1 MTRPPLGAPGTLRP
15 LARAAR
21 LRPGA
26 RVAVVAPSGPVPA
39 DRLERG
45 LDLLRGWDL
54 DPVVA
59 PHVRDVHPELSYLAG
74 TDAHRAGDLQEA
86 WCDPSVD
93 AVLCARGGYGTPRMV
108 DLLDWPAI
116 KAAGPKVFVGYSDI
130 TVLHEAFAL
139 RAGFS
144 TLHGPMV
151 ATEVFL
157 KDAATQESLRSTLF
171 APESVRTLG
180 LDGAAALVPGR
191 ARGITYGGCVSL
203 LAADVGTPRARTS
216 AQGGLLVIEDTT
228 EDPYRLDG
236 ILTRLLRTGAL
247 DGISGVAC
255 GSWEGCG
262 PYERVRAV
270 LADRLGGLGIPVV
283 EELGFGH
290 GPTALTIPLGV
301 PAVLEAPAGGGPCT
315 LTTEV
320 PALV

>member
-1 MTRPPLGAPGTLRP
+1 MTLEP
-15 LARAAR
+15 LARPPR

-59 PHVRDVHPELSYLAG
+59 PHALDTHPELGHLAG
-74 TDAHRAGDLQEA
+74 TDENRARDLQDA
-86 WCDPSVD
+86 WCDPSID
-93 AVLCARGGYGTPRMV
+93 AVLCARGGYGAHRMV

-116 KAAGPKVFVGYSDI
+116 RAAGPKAFVGYSDI

-157 KDAATQESLRSTLF
+157 KDEATQEGLRSTLF
-171 APESVRTLG
+171 EPDSVLTLG

-191 ARGITYGGCVSL
+191 ARGVTYGGCVSL
-203 LAADVGTPRARTS
+203 LAADAGTPAARTS
-216 AQGGLLVIEDTT
+216 ARGGLLMIEDIT
-228 EDPYRLDG
+228 EEAYRLDG
-236 ILTRLLRTGAL
+236 ILTRLLRIGAL

-255 GSWEGCG
+255 GSWQDCG
-262 PYERVRAV
+262 PYEQVRAV
-270 LADRLGGLGIPVV
+270 LADRLGGLGVPVV

-290 GPTALTIPLGV
+290 GPTALTVPLGL
-301 PAVLEAPAGGGPCT
+301 PAVLDAPADGGRCT
-315 LTTEV
+315 LTVQV

>member
-1 MTRPPLGAPGTLRP
+1 VTLEP
-15 LARAAR
+15 LARPAR

-59 PHVRDVHPELSYLAG
+59 PHALDTHPELDHLAG
-74 TDAHRAGDLQEA
+74 TDRNRARDLQEA

-93 AVLCARGGYGTPRMV
+93 AVLCARGGYGAHRMV
-108 DLLDWPAI
+108 DLLDWPALR
-116 KAAGPKVFVGYSDI
+116 AAGPKVFVGYSDI

-157 KDAATQESLRSTLF
+157 KDAATQQALRSTLF
-171 APESVRTLG
+171 EPESVQTLG
-180 LDGAAALVPGR
+180 LETAAALVPGV
-191 ARGITYGGCVSL
+191 ARGVTYGGCASL
-203 LAADVGTPRARTS
+203 LAADAGAPHARTC
-216 AQGGLLVIEDTT
+216 APGGLLVIEDTT
-228 EDPYRLDG
+228 EEPYRLDG

-247 DGISGVAC
+247 DGISGVVC
-255 GSWEGCG
+255 GSWEACG
-262 PYERVRAV
+262 PYEGVRAV

-290 GPTALTIPLGV
+290 GPTALTVPLGV
-301 PAVLEAPAGGGPCT
+301 PALLDAQADGGRCT
-315 LTTEV
+315 LTAQV
-320 PALV
+320 PALL

>member
-1 MTRPPLGAPGTLRP
+1 MSLVA
-15 LARAAR
+15 LARPAR

-39 DRLERG
+39 DRLASG

-54 DPVVA
+54 DPVA
-59 PHVRDVHPELSYLAG
+59 GSHVLDVHPSLDYLAG
-74 TDAHRAGDLQEA
+74 TDEARARDLQDA

-93 AVLCARGGYGTPRMV
+93 AVLCARGGYGAHRMV
-108 DLLDWPAI
+108 DLLDWAAI
-116 KAAGPKVFVGYSDI
+116 REAGPKVFVGYSDI

-144 TLHGPMV
+144 TLHGPMA

-157 KDAATQESLRSTLF
+157 KDGDTQEALRSTLF
-171 APESVRTLG
+171 EPESVRTLG
-180 LDGAAALVPGR
+180 LDTAAALVPGT

-203 LAADVGTPRARTS
+203 LAADAGTPYARTS
-216 AQGGLLVIEDTT
+216 ARGGLLVIEDVT

-236 ILTRLLRTGAL
+236 ILTRLLRRGAF
-247 DGISGVAC
+247 DGITGVVC
-255 GSWEGCG
+255 GSWAQCG
-262 PYERVRAV
+262 PYEQVRAV
-270 LADRLGGLGIPVV
+270 LADRLGGLGVPVV

-290 GPTALTIPLGV
+290 GPTALTVPLGV
-301 PAVLEAPAGGGPCT
+301 PAVLDAPADGGRCT
-315 LTTEV
+315 LTVEV

>member
-1 MTRPPLGAPGTLRP
+1 MTPGTLHP

-54 DPVVA
+54 EPVVA
-59 PHVRDVHPELSYLAG
+59 PHVLDTHPELDHLAG
-74 TDAHRAGDLQEA
+74 ADEHRARDLQEA

-93 AVLCARGGYGTPRMV
+93 AVLCARGGYGAHRMV
-108 DLLDWPAI
+108 DLLDWPALR
-116 KAAGPKVFVGYSDI
+116 AAGPKAFVGYSDI

-157 KDAATQESLRSTLF
+157 KDAATQESLRTTLF
-171 APESVRTLG
+171 EPESVRTLG
-180 LDGAAALVPGR
+180 LDTAAPLVPGR
-191 ARGITYGGCVSL
+191 TRGITYGGCVSL
-203 LAADVGTPRARTS
+203 LAADAGTPHARTS
-216 AQGGLLVIEDTT
+216 ARGGLLVIEDIT

-236 ILTRLLRTGAL
+236 ILTRLLRIGAL
-247 DGISGVAC
+247 DGVAGVAC
-255 GSWEGCG
+255 GSWQDCG
-262 PYERVRAV
+262 PYGRVRAV

-290 GPTALTIPLGV
+290 GPTALTVPLGV
-301 PAVLEAPAGGGPCT
+301 PAVLDAPADGGRCT
-315 LTTEV
+315 LTAEV
-320 PALV
+320 PALL

>member
-1 MTRPPLGAPGTLRP
+1 MTLQPLTRPD
-15 LARAAR
+15 R

-39 DRLERG
+39 ERLEAG

-59 PHVRDVHPELSYLAG
+59 PHVLDVHPELNYLAG
-74 TDAHRAGDLQEA
+74 TDENRARDLQEA

-93 AVLCARGGYGTPRMV
+93 AVLCARGGYGVHRMV
-108 DLLDWPAI
+108 DLLDWPAVR
-116 KAAGPKVFVGYSDI
+116 AAGPKVFVGYSDI
-130 TVLHEAFAL
+130 TVLHEALAL

-171 APESVRTLG
+171 EPESVRTLG
-180 LDGAAALVPGR
+180 LDAATALVPGR
-191 ARGITYGGCVSL
+191 ARGITYGGCSSL
-203 LAADVGTPRARTS
+203 IAADAGTPYARTS
-216 AQGGLLVIEDTT
+216 ARGGLLVIEDIT

-236 ILTRLLRTGAL
+236 ILTRLLRIGAL

-255 GSWEGCG
+255 GSWENCG
-262 PYERVRAV
+262 PYEQVRAV
-270 LADRLGGLGIPVV
+270 LEDRLGGLGIPVV

-301 PAVLEAPAGGGPCT
+301 PAVLEAPGDGGRCT

>member
-1 MTRPPLGAPGTLRP
+1 MTLEPLVRP
-15 LARAAR
+15 AR

-39 DRLERG
+39 ERMERG
-45 LDLLRGWDL
+45 LDLLRAWDL

-59 PHVRDVHPELSYLAG
+59 PHALDTHPRLDHLAG
-74 TDAHRAGDLQEA
+74 RDEDRARDLQDA

-93 AVLCARGGYGTPRMV
+93 AVLCARGGYGAHRMV

-116 KAAGPKVFVGYSDI
+116 RAAGPKVFVGYSDI

-151 ATEVFL
+151 ATDVFL
-157 KDAATQESLRSTLF
+157 KDATTQQALRSTLF
-171 APESVRTLG
+171 EPESMRRLG
-180 LDGAAALVPGR
+180 LDTAAALVPGA
-191 ARGITYGGCVSL
+191 ARGITYGGCLSL
-203 LAADVGTPRARTS
+203 LAADAGTPHARTS
-216 AQGGLLVIEDTT
+216 ARGGLLVIEDTG
-228 EDPYRLDG
+228 EEPYRLDG

-247 DGISGVAC
+247 DGVSGVVC
-255 GSWEGCG
+255 GSWEECG
-262 PYERVRAV
+262 PYEGVRAV

-290 GPTALTIPLGV
+290 GATALTVPLGV
-301 PAVLEAPAGGGPCT
+301 PAVLDAPADGGRCT
-315 LTTEV
+315 LTAQV
-320 PALV
+320 PALL

>member
-1 MTRPPLGAPGTLRP
+1 MTLQPLTRP
-15 LARAAR
+15 AR

-26 RVAVVAPSGPVPA
+26 RVAIVAPSGSVPA
-39 DRLERG
+39 ERLETG

-59 PHVRDVHPELSYLAG
+59 PHVLDVHPELDYLAG
-74 TDAHRAGDLQEA
+74 TDEDRARDLQEA

-93 AVLCARGGYGTPRMV
+93 AVLCARGGYGVHRMV
-108 DLLDWPAI
+108 DLLDWPAMR
-116 KAAGPKVFVGYSDI
+116 AAGPKAFVGYSDI

-144 TLHGPMV
+144 TLHGPMI

-157 KDAATQESLRSTLF
+157 KDAATQESLRSTLLE
-171 APESVRTLG
+171 PESVRTLG
-180 LDGAAALVPGR
+180 LDAAAALVPGR
-191 ARGITYGGCVSL
+191 ARGITYGGCSSL
-203 LAADVGTPRARTS
+203 LAADVGTPQARTV
-216 AQGGLLVIEDTT
+216 ARGGLLMLEDIT
-228 EDPYRLDG
+228 EEPYRLDG
-236 ILTRLLRTGAL
+236 ILTRLLRMGAL

-262 PYERVRAV
+262 PYEQVRAV
-270 LADRLGGLGIPVV
+270 LHDRLGGLGIPVV

-290 GPTALTIPLGV
+290 CAAALTIPLGV
-301 PAVLEAPAGGGPCT
+301 PAVLEAPADGGRCT
-315 LTTEV
+315 LTMEV

>member
-1 MTRPPLGAPGTLRP
+1 MTLEP
-15 LARAAR
+15 LARPAR

-26 RVAVVAPSGPVPA
+26 RVAVVAPSGPVPPE
-39 DRLERG
+39 RLERG

-59 PHVRDVHPELSYLAG
+59 PHVLDTHPELDHLAG
-74 TDAHRAGDLQEA
+74 TDENRARDLQEA

-93 AVLCARGGYGTPRMV
+93 AVLCARGGYGAHRMV
-108 DLLDWPAI
+108 DLLDWRAMR
-116 KAAGPKVFVGYSDI
+116 AAGPKVFVGYSDI

-157 KDAATQESLRSTLF
+157 KDADTQQALWSTLF
-171 APESVRTLG
+171 EPESVQTLG
-180 LDGAAALVPGR
+180 LDTAVALVPGT
-191 ARGITYGGCVSL
+191 APGVTYGGCATL
-203 LAADVGTPRARTS
+203 LAADAGTPRARTS
-216 AQGGLLVIEDTT
+216 VQGGLLMLEDTG
-228 EDPYRLDG
+228 EEPYRLDG
-236 ILTRLLRTGAL
+236 VLTRLLRVGAL
-247 DGISGVAC
+247 DGISGVVC

-262 PYERVRAV
+262 PYEGVRAV
-270 LADRLGGLGIPVV
+270 LADRLGGLGVPVV

-290 GPTALTIPLGV
+290 GPTALTVPLGV
-301 PAVLEAPAGGGPCT
+301 PAVLDAPADGGPCT
-315 LTTEV
+315 LTSQV